1 MHSSISHVYLQRDWS
16 VTGALHVRVHYTN
29 PTTLHVNVA
38 SAEGLCGK
46 DKDKLSDP
54 YVRVT
59 LAGKYPVKSTKVFH
73 CAVLIY

>member
-1 MHSSISHVYLQRDWS
+1 MLTVQRDWS
-16 VTGALHVRVHYTN
+16 ISGALHVRVRYTN

-38 SAEGLCGK
+38 SAEGICGK

-59 LAGKYPVKSTKVFH
+59 LAGKYPVKSTKVWF
-73 CAVLIY
+73 ISYISSKRFN